1 MLGIIIQARLGSTRL
16 PGKVTLPFYNG
27 KGILELIIDN
37 LSSNFKNT
45 PIIIATTNSQN
56 DDEIFKLAND
66 KNIKCFRGSENNV
79 LDRFIQAAEYFGL
92 TEIIRVCSDNPF
104 LNISSLKFLIN
115 NFNNSEYDYVS
126 FKTSNNIPIIKTHYG
141 LWAEG
146 VKLNSIKKIITENKI
161 YLEHVTNYI
170 YEHPND
176 FKIKLFQIEKEN
188 DSIRLTIDTK
198 EDFLL
203 NKEIFSEIV
212 KIDNMDI
219 KDFIKYISNNNIWL
233 KKMREQIKNNEK

>member
-45 PIIIATTNSQN
+45 PIIIATTNSQK

-233 KKMREQIKNNEK
+233 KKMREQIKNNLK

>member
-45 PIIIATTNSQN
+45 PIIIATTNRQN

-115 NFNNSEYDYVS
+115 NFNKSEYDYVS

-146 VKLNSIKKIITENKI
+146 VKLTSIKKIKTENKT

-170 YEHPND
+170 YEHPID
-176 FKIKLFQIEKEN
+176 FKIKLFQIEEEN

-219 KDFIKYISNNNIWL
+219 KHFIKYISNNNIWL
-233 KKMREQIKNNEK
+233 KKMREQIKNNKK

>member
-45 PIIIATTNSQN
+45 PIIIATTNSQK

-79 LDRFIQAAEYFGL
+79 LDRFIKAAEYFGL

-188 DSIRLTIDTK
+188 DSIRLTTDTK

-233 KKMREQIKNNEK
+233 KKMREQIKNNLK

>member
-37 LSSNFKNT
+37 LSSNFKNI
-45 PIIIATTNSQN
+45 PIIIATTNTQN